1 MSQRKAQNDYQ
12 KIIRSLSD
20 RIVEAQTPI
29 RVLDAIKWDDGIRQ
43 DFLKG
48 RGKHAPKVDRGYY
61 DSRPLAFDASAKK
74 QEFQNIERDITRQ
87 LGQFN
92 PVGQIMRRMCKEYRM
107 VIRMLEARGTPDLGL
122 ISQELY
128 GSASD
133 AFHAGDPTLAD
144 LGLMLSDYLNNIA
157 DRGDLK
163 DEPKTLTAKEVVPIL
178 QARLNTVFGEEEGT
192 IRVFESDGIVA
203 DAAAG
208 ADYIKVRADALF
220 NERDVRALEVH
231 EGLVH
236 VGTTLN
242 GLSQPICTFLA
253 KGPPSSTVTQEGLA
267 ILMEVIAFASYPTR
281 LRKLTNRTRAIHMA
295 EEGADFLD
303 VFHFYREQGYS
314 LEDSYQNASRVF
326 RGSTPDGLPFTKDLS
341 YLKGFILIYNYIQLA
356 VRKGKLEQIPPAVL
370 RQDHPGRHAHPA
382 PTGGRGPGGAAEVP
396 AAAVPRPQRAVG
408 LDVLLELP
416 QSPQPGPHRSGLRE
430 HPLTVP
436 RRAGLS
442 RCARAVGR
450 QARRTAMASHELD
463 YRILGESMQ
472 TVEIEL
478 DPGETVIAEAG
489 AMNYMTGDIRFTAR
503 MGDGSD
509 GSLLGKLW
517 SAGKRKLGGESV
529 FMTHFTNEGQGKQ
542 HVAFAAPYPGSVVAV
557 DLDDVGGRLFCQ
569 KDSFLCAAYGT
580 RVGIAFTKR
589 LGAGFFGGEGFILQ
603 KLEGDGLVFVHA
615 GGTLIRRQLN
625 GETLRVDTGCLV
637 AFTDGIDYDVQLA
650 GGLKSMLFGGEGLL
664 LTTLKGS
671 GTVWLQSLPFSRLA
685 GRIYDATFRARE
697 EVRTNNG

>member
-1 MSQRKAQNDYQ
+1 MTPRRKQTSPTEYQ
-12 KIIRSLSD
+12 QIIRGLSD

-29 RVLDAIKWDDGIRQ
+29 RVLDAIKWDDGIRD

-48 RGKHAPKVDRGYY
+48 RGKHAPKVDRSYY
-61 DSRPLAFDASAKK
+61 DGRPLAFDASAKK
-74 QEFQNIERDITRQ
+74 QEFQNIERDITRH

-107 VIRMLEARGTPDLGL
+107 VIRMLEARGTQDFGL

-163 DEPKTLTAKEVVPIL
+163 DEPKTLTATQVVGML
-178 QARLNTVFGEEEGT
+178 QERLNKVFDDKEDT

-242 GLSQPICTFLA
+242 GLNQPICTFLA

-295 EEGADFLD
+295 EEGADFLE

-314 LEDSYQNASRVF
+314 MESSYQNSSRVF
-326 RGSTPDGLPFTKDLS
+326 RGSTPAGLPFTKDLS

-356 VRKGKLEQIPPAVL
+356 VRKGKLEQIPLLFCGKATLEDMRTL
-370 RQDHPGRHAHPA
+370 RQ
-382 PTGGRGPGGAAEVP
+382 
-396 AAAVPRPQRAVG
+396 
-408 LDVLLELP
+408 L
-416 QSPQPGPHRSGLRE
+416 
-430 HPLTVP
+430 
-436 RRAGLS
+436 
-442 RCARAVGR
+442 
-450 QARRTAMASHELD
+450 
-463 YRILGESMQ
+463 
-472 TVEIEL
+472 
-478 DPGETVIAEAG
+478 
-489 AMNYMTGDIRFTAR
+489 
-503 MGDGSD
+503 
-509 GSLLGKLW
+509 
-517 SAGKRKLGGESV
+517 
-529 FMTHFTNEGQGKQ
+529 
-542 HVAFAAPYPGSVVAV
+542 V
-557 DLDDVGGRLFCQ
+557 D
-569 KDSFLCAAYGT
+569 
-580 RVGIAFTKR
+580 
-589 LGAGFFGGEGFILQ
+589 E
-603 KLEGDGLVFVHA
+603 GLVVPPKYLPPQF
-615 GGTLIRRQLN
+615 RDLN
-625 GETLRVDTGCLV
+625 ALSAWMCFSNFLNHLSLDRIE
-637 AFTDGIDYDVQLA
+637 ADYANIL
-650 GGLKSMLFGGEGLL
+650 
-664 LTTLKGS
+664 
-671 GTVWLQSLPFSRLA
+671 
-685 GRIYDATFRARE
+685 
-697 EVRTNNG
+697 